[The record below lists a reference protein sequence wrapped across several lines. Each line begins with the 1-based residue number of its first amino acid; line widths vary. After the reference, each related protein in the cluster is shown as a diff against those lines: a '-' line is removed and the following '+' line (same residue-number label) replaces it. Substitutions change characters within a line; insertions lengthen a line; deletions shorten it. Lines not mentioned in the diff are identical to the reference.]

1 MNLDRRMMPTKRTQ
15 CSDEWSEGGHHNQN
29 TSNELGI
36 LTMDPLQQMLNM
48 ATREGLL
55 TPIGANLIKMHTSL
69 YADDAVLFLR
79 PIC

>member
-1 MNLDRRMMPTKRTQ
+1 MVGGWTSQ
-15 CSDEWSEGGHHNQN
+15 SEYLK
-29 TSNELGI
+29 NELGI